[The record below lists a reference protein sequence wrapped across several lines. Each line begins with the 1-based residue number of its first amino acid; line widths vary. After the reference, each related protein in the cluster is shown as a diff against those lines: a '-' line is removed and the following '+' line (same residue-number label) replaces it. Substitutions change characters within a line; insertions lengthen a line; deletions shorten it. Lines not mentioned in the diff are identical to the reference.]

1 MYYKKNRTRYGG
13 KDIKTSEPFLMQVP
27 LKRLLAHVSTKDELT
42 QYLASKTL
50 EKGRQNGLHV
60 VVAWSSKCRATHKDM
75 AYLDSD
81 QEEADTKILLHA
93 VDATASG
100 AKSIKIFLPD
110 TNMFVLALRRYP
122 ELCADSSFVTRR
134 GQRHR
139 NIPLFPIV
147 RTLRAARTAALPGFH
162 AWSGVDVT
170 GNFAFKGKLECW
182 KELLQADEECVTA
195 LADLSSTILPTAGMF
210 YAIEKLVCQ
219 LYLPKTKISS
229 LKDLR
234 WLLFRRKQ
242 AESERL
248 PPTQAA
254 LREAIKRAHYQAM
267 IWANDKVPNPD
278 LPSPENYGW
287 KKDEGYYKLTVDIV
301 INSQVRH

>member
-1 MYYKKNRTRYGG
+1 MLSTASHPKPMILFLIYHKKNRPRDRG
-13 KDIKTSEPFLMQVP
+13 KNTKTSAPFRMQVSM
-27 LKRLLAHVSTKDELT
+27 KRLLAHVSTKNELT

-60 VVAWSSKCRATHKDM
+60 VVAWSGISYCRVAHKDM

-81 QEEADTKILLHA
+81 QEEPDTKILLHA

-100 AKSIKIFLPD
+100 AKSIKIFSPD
-110 TNMFVLALRRYP
+110 TDVFVLALRRYP
-122 ELCADSSFVTRR
+122 ELGAHTSFVTGR

-139 NIPLFPIV
+139 NIQLSLIV
-147 RTLRAARTAALPGFH
+147 RALGAAITAALLGFH
-162 AWSGVDVT
+162 AWSGADVT

-182 KELLQADEECVTA
+182 KTFLEADEECITA
-195 LADLSSTILPTAGMF
+195 LADLGSTILPSAGIF
-210 YAIEKLVCQ
+210 HAIEKLVCQ

-242 AESERL
+242 AES
-248 PPTQAA
+248 
-254 LREAIKRAHYQAM
+254 K
-267 IWANDKVPNPD
+267 
-278 LPSPENYGW
+278 
-287 KKDEGYYKLTVDIV
+287 
-301 INSQVRH
+301 

>member
-1 MYYKKNRTRYGG
+1 MYYKKNRAGYRGNDT
-13 KDIKTSEPFLMQVP
+13 KTSTLFLIQVP
-27 LKRLLAHVSTKDELT
+27 MKRLLAHVSTKDELT

-50 EKGRQNGLHV
+50 EKGHQNGLHV
-60 VVAWSSKCRATHKDM
+60 VVAWSSKCRATHKDV

-93 VDATASG
+93 VDATATG
-100 AKSIKIFLPD
+100 PKSIKIFSPD
-110 TNMFVLALRRYP
+110 TVLVLALRRYS
-122 ELCADSSFVTRR
+122 ELCVDTSFVTGRGRR
-134 GQRHR
+134 LR
-139 NIPLFPIV
+139 NIQLRPIV
-147 RTLRAARTAALPGFH
+147 RTLGAARTAALPGFH
-162 AWSGVDVT
+162 AWSGADVT

-182 KELLQADEECVTA
+182 KAFLEADEECVTA
-195 LADLSSTILPTAGMF
+195 LADLGSTILPTAGMF

-219 LYLPKTKISS
+219 LSLPKTKISS
-229 LKDLR
+229 LKELR
-234 WLLFRRKQ
+234 WLLFRKKQ
-242 AESERL
+242 AKSEQL

-287 KKDEGYYKLTVDIV
+287 KKDKGYYK
-301 INSQVRH
+301 